1 LNKVRH
7 LGIHRTSL
15 GSLSEAQQVFDA
27 ALLEKVIAE
36 LARRLPTPALPAGLS
51 ALLPLTAVD
60 GSLLPA
66 LPRMAWAL
74 WQDDRHRAAN
84 FETTKDQNFL

>member
-36 LARRLPTPALPAGLS
+36 LARRLPTPALPAWATEEELIS
-51 ALLPLTAVD
+51 YLARSEQKEAL
-60 GSLLPA
+60 
-66 LPRMAWAL
+66 R
-74 WQDDRHRAAN
+74 
-84 FETTKDQNFL
+84 KK